1 MSNKRTQHP
10 GWMVVAHDGLVV
22 AWYKYVPRKYHSP
35 QAVLRRY
42 ENNPGLRSGLIADGY
57 QVKAW
62 DGASIVG
69 QYVPDG
75 AVSASA

>member
-1 MSNKRTQHP
+1 MSEKKTQHP
-10 GWMVVAHDGLVV
+10 GWMVVAGDGLVV

-42 ENNPGLRSGLIADGY
+42 ENNAKLRAGLLADGY

-62 DGASIVG
+62 DGATVIG
-69 QYVPDG
+69 QHVPAG